1 MKIDGN
7 SKEEILPGT
16 YEMIRKMEIK
26 SNNVRS
32 LYVPKHL
39 EEICIVILG
48 KPSRLFLICTLSCWQ
63 LSMCLNKA
71 KYSLSAHLCGLTRK
85 GNQMTFIAGIVC
97 TLLFILCMHI
107 INSLHNERYIFF

>member
-1 MKIDGN
+1 MKIDGDG
-7 SKEEILPGT
+7 KEETLPST

-39 EEICIVILG
+39 EEIRIVILG
-48 KPSRLFLICTLSCWQ
+48 KPSGLFLICTLSCWQ

-71 KYSLSAHLCGLTRK
+71 KYSLSAHLCGLTGK
-85 GNQMTFIAGIVC
+85 GNQMTFVAGIIY
-97 TLLFILCMHI
+97 TLFILKSI
-107 INSLHNERYIFF
+107 